1 MKRVTCIFLSCLLL
15 AGCARSEK
23 DVFIDSLLANMTLEQ
38 KIGQLNMLPVPSD
51 IITGDKVNADFREL
65 LKRDALGSVLNLTGA
80 ADVEALQK
88 FAVDSSQ
95 LHIPLIF
102 GLDVVHGYVTQMP
115 VPLGIAA
122 TWNPENAEIC
132 GRISAAE
139 ATTEGLCLTFSPMVD
154 ITHDGRWGRIVEGS
168 GEDPYLGSRFAEA
181 YVRGFQGDMDGSVDV
196 MASCIK
202 HFAVYGAPIAG
213 LDYMAVD
220 MSRPFMFN
228 YYMAP
233 YEAAVKAGVATV
245 MTSFNEVE
253 GVPGCA
259 NRYLLQDVLRDKW
272 GFDGV
277 VVSDYNCVMQMI
289 NHGMG
294 NADQVTALAAN
305 AGLDVDM
312 SSCFYS
318 KRLASCVRSGAVPE
332 SVVDKACRRMLELK
346 YDLGLFEDPY
356 RFCRQEAADSIICCQ
371 EHLNE
376 SRRMAA
382 ESFVLL
388 KNKDN
393 ILPLNPEMKI
403 ALIGPFADDAKNI
416 LGSWTARGGR
426 RPGVTIL
433 EGLRE
438 VCGNKVVAEPGCD
451 ICYDADL
458 QKYWCWYRPVER
470 LADASESE
478 RRALKAAKSADV
490 IVAAMGEPALLTG
503 EAASRVDIVI
513 PDAQKDLLKKLAGLG
528 KPVVLLLFTGRQIDL
543 RWENEHLDAILNVWY
558 PGSEAGRAI
567 ADVLY
572 GKANPGGRLPV
583 TFPKCV
589 GQLPYYYNHTPSG
602 NPYLGDWQRNRS
614 NYLDLDVYPLYPFG
628 FGLDYTTYEYSDLVA
643 TAEDDGIRVRVKL
656 RNNGD
661 RRGSEVVQLYIRDL
675 AASISRPVAELKAFR
690 KVHLEAGEAVELE
703 FFLSRQDLSF
713 YNAETEFV
721 FEPGAFNIMVGRN
734 CQDVLKTKVTLN

>member
-259 NRYLLQDVLRDKW
+259 NRYLLQDVLRDK
-272 GFDGV
+272 
-277 VVSDYNCVMQMI
+277 
-289 NHGMG
+289 
-294 NADQVTALAAN
+294 
-305 AGLDVDM
+305 
-312 SSCFYS
+312 
-318 KRLASCVRSGAVPE
+318 
-332 SVVDKACRRMLELK
+332 
-346 YDLGLFEDPY
+346 
-356 RFCRQEAADSIICCQ
+356 
-371 EHLNE
+371 
-376 SRRMAA
+376 
-382 ESFVLL
+382 
-388 KNKDN
+388 
-393 ILPLNPEMKI
+393 
-403 ALIGPFADDAKNI
+403 
-416 LGSWTARGGR
+416 
-426 RPGVTIL
+426 
-433 EGLRE
+433 
-438 VCGNKVVAEPGCD
+438 
-451 ICYDADL
+451 
-458 QKYWCWYRPVER
+458 
-470 LADASESE
+470 
-478 RRALKAAKSADV
+478 
-490 IVAAMGEPALLTG
+490 
-503 EAASRVDIVI
+503 
-513 PDAQKDLLKKLAGLG
+513 
-528 KPVVLLLFTGRQIDL
+528 
-543 RWENEHLDAILNVWY
+543 
-558 PGSEAGRAI
+558 
-567 ADVLY
+567 
-572 GKANPGGRLPV
+572 
-583 TFPKCV
+583 
-589 GQLPYYYNHTPSG
+589 
-602 NPYLGDWQRNRS
+602 
-614 NYLDLDVYPLYPFG
+614 
-628 FGLDYTTYEYSDLVA
+628 
-643 TAEDDGIRVRVKL
+643 
-656 RNNGD
+656 
-661 RRGSEVVQLYIRDL
+661 
-675 AASISRPVAELKAFR
+675 
-690 KVHLEAGEAVELE
+690 
-703 FFLSRQDLSF
+703 
-713 YNAETEFV
+713 
-721 FEPGAFNIMVGRN
+721 
-734 CQDVLKTKVTLN
+734 